1 MVTIYKGNILF
12 TKTQHR
18 FEIIE
23 NGYIVVENEK
33 VVDVYT
39 TLPAAYEQAKII
51 DYSGKLIIPG
61 MNDMHV
67 HAPQFRNLGIAM
79 DMELLP
85 WLQNYTFPE
94 EMKFADVDYADKM
107 YRRFIKSLWKVGTTR
122 TVAFGTVHKEATA
135 HLMKL
140 MQSAGMGGM
149 IGKVNMNR
157 NCPDELCETVEDAI
171 TDAQELMD
179 VWDKKDNL
187 VRPILTPRFIPSCT
201 PEMLKALGDFAMSHN
216 LKVQSHL
223 SENKG
228 EIAWVKELEPES
240 NCYGDAYNRYNLF
253 GQTPTLMA
261 HCCYT
266 EGEELEL
273 MRKNQVFVVHCP
285 TSNCNLGSGKSP
297 VRNFLENNIPVALGS
312 DVSGGHDLSI
322 FKIMVYAIQV
332 SKLWYA
338 RSDKQ
343 MPFLTLPEVFYMAT
357 KSGGSFFGK
366 VGSFEPGYEFD
377 ALIID
382 DTELNHDNYSL
393 LERLERFIYIGDDR
407 QIEHRY
413 VRGKRIDEPTFE
425 TL

>member
-12 TKTQHR
+12 TKTQHH

-39 TLPAAYEQAKII
+39 TLPAAYEQAKMI

-94 EMKFADVDYADKM
+94 EMKYADVDYADKM

-157 NCPDELCETVEDAI
+157 NCPDELCETVEDAMA
-171 TDAQELMD
+171 DARELMD
-179 VWDKKDNL
+179 NWDKKDNL

-201 PEMLKALGDFAMSHN
+201 PEMLKALGDFATSHN

-240 NCYGDAYNRYNLF
+240 TCYGDAYNRYNLF

-382 DTELNHDNYSL
+382 DAELNHDNYSL

-425 TL
+425 TV

>member
-1 MVTIYKGNILF
+1 
-12 TKTQHR
+12 
-18 FEIIE
+18 
-23 NGYIVVENEK
+23 
-33 VVDVYT
+33 
-39 TLPAAYEQAKII
+39 
-51 DYSGKLIIPG
+51 
-61 MNDMHV
+61 
-67 HAPQFRNLGIAM
+67 
-79 DMELLP
+79 
-85 WLQNYTFPE
+85 
-94 EMKFADVDYADKM
+94 
-107 YRRFIKSLWKVGTTR
+107 
-122 TVAFGTVHKEATA
+122 
-135 HLMKL
+135 
-140 MQSAGMGGM
+140 
-149 IGKVNMNR
+149 MNR
-157 NCPDELCETVEDAI
+157 NCPDGLCETVEDAI
-171 TDAQELMD
+171 ADAQELID
-179 VWDKKDNL
+179 VWDKEDNL

-201 PEMLKALGDFAMSHN
+201 PEMLKALGDFAMSNN

-240 NCYGDAYNRYNLF
+240 TCYGDAYNRYNLF

-273 MRKNQVFVVHCP
+273 MNKNQVFVVHCP

-297 VRNFLENNIPVALGS
+297 IRNFLDKNIPVALGS

-322 FKIMVYAIQV
+322 FKVMVYAIQV

-338 RSDKQ
+338 NSDKQ

-377 ALIID
+377 ALVID
-382 DTELNHDNYSL
+382 DTELNHDNYTL

-425 TL
+425 NV

>member
-12 TKTQHR
+12 TKTQHH

-39 TLPAAYEQAKII
+39 TLPAAYEQAKMI

-94 EMKFADVDYADKM
+94 EMKYADVDYADKM

-122 TVAFGTVHKEATA
+122 TVAFGTVHKQSTA

-140 MQSAGMGGM
+140 MHAAGLGGM

-157 NCPDELCETVEDAI
+157 NCPDGLCETVEDAI
-171 TDAQELMD
+171 ADAQELID
-179 VWDKKDNL
+179 VWDKEENL

-201 PEMLKALGDFAMSHN
+201 PEMLKALGDFAMSNN

-240 NCYGDAYNRYNLF
+240 TCYGDAYNRYNLF

-273 MRKNQVFVVHCP
+273 MNKNQVFVVHCP

-297 VRNFLENNIPVALGS
+297 IRNFLDKNIPVALGS

-322 FKIMVYAIQV
+322 FKVMVYAIQV

-338 RSDKQ
+338 NSNKQ

-382 DTELNHDNYSL
+382 DAELNHDNYSL

-425 TL
+425 TV

>member
-12 TKTQHR
+12 TKTQHH

-39 TLPAAYEQAKII
+39 TLPAAYEQAKMI

-94 EMKFADVDYADKM
+94 EMKYADVDYADKM

-157 NCPDELCETVEDAI
+157 NCPDELCETVEDAMA
-171 TDAQELMD
+171 DARELMD
-179 VWDKKDNL
+179 NWDKKDNL

-240 NCYGDAYNRYNLF
+240 TCYGDAYNRYNLF

-322 FKIMVYAIQV
+322 FKMMVYAIQV
-332 SKLWYA
+332 SKLWYT

-382 DTELNHDNYSL
+382 DAELNHDNYSL

-425 TL
+425 TV

>member
-12 TKTQHR
+12 TKTQHH

-39 TLPAAYEQAKII
+39 TLPAAYEQAKMI

-94 EMKFADVDYADKM
+94 EMKYADVDYADKM

-157 NCPDELCETVEDAI
+157 NCPDELCETVEDAMA
-171 TDAQELMD
+171 DARELMD
-179 VWDKKDNL
+179 NWDKKDNL

-201 PEMLKALGDFAMSHN
+201 PEMLKVLGDFAMSHN

-240 NCYGDAYNRYNLF
+240 TCYGDAYNRYNLF

-382 DTELNHDNYSL
+382 DAELNHDNYSL

-425 TL
+425 TV

>member
-240 NCYGDAYNRYNLF
+240 SCYGDAYNRYNLF